1 MDICKRGGNAVI
13 LDMNQELGDALAKEF
28 GSSAK
33 FWTCDVTDTENI
45 AQVVQKT
52 ADWVKET
59 KRPLGGIIPAAGVG
73 LPALV
78 CCGFLHV
85 LPRSTPVCLPLL
97 QLTQNPSR
105 SSTRK
110 ASQLPWNLSTLF

>member
-1 MDICKRGGNAVI
+1 
-13 LDMNQELGDALAKEF
+13 MNQELGDALAKEF

-78 CCGFLHV
+78 CLWLSSCPTTTFD
-85 LPRSTPVCLPLL
+85 PCLPALV
-97 QLTQNPSR
+97 
-105 SSTRK
+105 
-110 ASQLPWNLSTLF
+110 ASLAWLP